1 MQGFFYHGG
10 GRFAGNALRLPH
22 GKGHGRKEII
32 PQGADRFIGFIG
44 DDGRLDALRL
54 KALKKAKNAI
64 IWFCGDVAVILVVGL
79 ELIEMVWNSSSL
91 TLLAGPDGRGVLLR
105 FLNSAAPREG
115 AGARNRAA

>member
-79 ELIEMVWNSSSL
+79 ELIENGL
-91 TLLAGPDGRGVLLR
+91 EF
-105 FLNSAAPREG
+105 FLFDALWQGQTAEANCSVS
-115 AGARNRAA
+115 